1 MPGMVEI
8 NDVTDHLKFG
18 YWPSYNVPFGKNI
31 SEYSNVTNAI
41 KSHPERKME
50 IYSEYNSCSRAKIM
64 RREHNKVSDIDSM
77 KYFMQ
82 FNDYLNDPFS
92 QGIPTESI
100 AARGDILKRP
110 QCFGAFDTKLGSVE
124 QIKKDK
130 KKEIYLYSG
139 ATKQVTEKLDFKSG
153 ACGKVSS
160 IGIQPQ
166 PNFDWIIF
174 NNKFNFDE

>member
-1 MPGMVEI
+1 
-8 NDVTDHLKFG
+8 
-18 YWPSYNVPFGKNI
+18 
-31 SEYSNVTNAI
+31 
-41 KSHPERKME
+41 
-50 IYSEYNSCSRAKIM
+50 
-64 RREHNKVSDIDSM
+64 
-77 KYFMQ
+77 MQ

-124 QIKKDK
+124 KIKKNK
-130 KKEIYLYSG
+130 TKEIYLYSG